1 MCVAYDIVNVRE
13 QSGTG
18 ALSVPESIELRAVPL
33 YELYGNSDLYGA
45 FYYIISISITAG
57 VSQDKLRYGNFTCH
71 IIMCVVD
78 VVVSC
83 CTGPMLNAIPQLL
96 SRYNLNCVDSGTFTQ
111 ALASIHALS

>member
-45 FYYIISISITAG
+45 FYYIILYQ
-57 VSQDKLRYGNFTCH
+57 SQ
-71 IIMCVVD
+71 
-78 VVVSC
+78 
-83 CTGPMLNAIPQLL
+83 
-96 SRYNLNCVDSGTFTQ
+96 SRREFPKTSSGMETSLVT
-111 ALASIHALS
+111 S